1 MRFTLLHE
9 LFTSMQDVD
18 MLRSLCQGVINI
30 SKIDYKEKKDGQEK
44 LMPIFH
50 FDLTEQVKV
59 A

>member
-1 MRFTLLHE
+1 
-9 LFTSMQDVD
+9 MQDVD